1 MEDEPLAKKV
11 RRSRWGQ
18 APEEAPTHNQME
30 LVSVSHQQQGHTP
43 VAPHMQGVMPGAMVP
58 GGTMVPPAGLG
69 MPAGMMVPM
78 NSLTGAMMPQFT
90 HMDLGAAAQA
100 AREALEKAKKAAM
113 FQKQIQEQMLRLKG
127 GAQVGAA
134 SGQQFARKLI
144 LDEFGR
150 ELTEEGKVLPMK
162 PQVVSTLM
170 VNQNKL
176 VEKDAQKILMEEKK
190 KAMRAVKD
198 AGASKW
204 FDNDLKTAKG
214 KTERRQKAFKFVEK
228 DHFVKQEQKMQQIMK
243 EREKQRLEGKEAK
256 ENTKIDEKKGP
267 DGKGAEKKEEK
278 PVVNIEKLKSVTHS
292 TVPLVEWWDRILIQE
307 VTDANTP
314 YVLKKEKV
322 SHLIEHPVPIK
333 PIGEKQATH
342 TMHLTPQERKK
353 LRRLRRQERTQ
364 QIRDKIK
371 MGIIQPPPPKVKMS
385 NLMRVLGDEA
395 IADPSLV
402 ERKVKMQIEQRKKEH
417 EARNEM
423 RKLPETQKSAK
434 KKQKWIEKNKDSV
447 HVSLY
452 KIKELTGKRCLFKI
466 EMNAQQF
473 QLTGACIICP
483 GIGNLVV
490 VEGGARAIKRYK
502 KLMTKRI
509 KWKEDRKDDEESD
522 EEDEEEQE
530 DNQDCVCIWEGIIQ
544 ERNFKNWKSQTCKT
558 DDEARKVLKEK
569 KVEHYWDML
578 HRFRN
583 VRDDI

>member
-1 MEDEPLAKKV
+1 MQN
-11 RRSRWGQ
+11 S
-18 APEEAPTHNQME
+18 ME
-30 LVSVSHQQQGHTP
+30 LVSVPQPGAMQ
-43 VAPHMQGVMPGAMVP
+43 MQGVMPGQMVP
-58 GGTMVPPAGLG
+58 GGTMVPPAGMG
-69 MPAGMMVPM
+69 MPPGMMVPM
-78 NSLTGAMMPQFT
+78 NSMNSMHPTPMMPQFAS
-90 HMDLGAAAQA
+90 MDLGAAAQA

-127 GAQVGAA
+127 GVQVGAA

-176 VEKDAQKILMEEKK
+176 VEKDAQKILLEEKK

-204 FDNDLKTAKG
+204 YDSDLKQAKG
-214 KTERRQKAFKFVEK
+214 KMERRQKAFKFVDK
-228 DHFVKQEQKMQQIMK
+228 DHFVKQEQKIQQLMK
-243 EREKQRLEGKEAK
+243 EKEKARLEGKERDAK
-256 ENTKIDEKKGP
+256 EDAKVDGKKGV
-267 DGKGAEKKEEK
+267 DAKGAEKKDEK
-278 PVVNIEKLKSVTHS
+278 PMVNIEKLKSVSHS
-292 TVPLVEWWDRILIQE
+292 TVPLVEWWDKILVQE

-314 YVLKKEKV
+314 YVLKNEKIKN
-322 SHLIEHPVPIK
+322 LIEHPVPIK

-423 RKLPETQKSAK
+423 RKLPETQKTAK
-434 KKQKWIEKNKDSV
+434 KKQKWVERNKDSV

-473 QLTGACIICP
+473 QLTGACVICP

-522 EEDEEEQE
+522 DEDEEENAE
-530 DNQDCVCIWEGIIQ
+530 ENQDCVCIWEGIIQ